1 MAAPGTSRRAH
12 RRAAERMRLSGWK
25 VAVPMAAALAGTL
38 FVASAVSSG
47 GTDLRS
53 SGTDLRS
60 VVTEQAREVD
70 ALKSQVDDLQT
81 EVDRLGAGVED
92 DAVRKL
98 QQRIALVGRA
108 AGLTA
113 VTGPGLVVTLDDA
126 PTDDVSDDVD
136 ANVLVVHQQD
146 IQAFV
151 NAMWTG
157 GATAVSLQGRRLVS
171 TTAVKCVGNTVVIE
185 GVPYAPPY
193 VIAAVGDPEALVQAL
208 DSSPNVGFYREDA
221 RTYGL
226 VLEVDR
232 SERMEMPGYE
242 GRPVMVHAEPL

>member
-1 MAAPGTSRRAH
+1 MTAPGDDRP
-12 RRAAERMRLSGWK
+12 AAGRMRESGWK
-25 VAVPMAAALAGTL
+25 LAVPVTAALAGAL

-60 VVTEQAREVD
+60 VVTERAREVD
-70 ALKSQVDDLQT
+70 ALKGRVEALQS
-81 EVDRLGAGVED
+81 EVDRLAAAVED

-98 QQRIALVGRA
+98 QRRIAVVGRA

-113 VTGPGLVVTLDDA
+113 VSGAGVVVTLEDA
-126 PTDDVSDDVD
+126 PIDDVADDVD

-157 GATAVSLQGRRLVS
+157 GAVAVSLQGRRLVS

-193 VIAAVGDPEALVQAL
+193 VIAAVGDPDALLRAL
-208 DSSPNVGFYREDA
+208 DGSPSVRFYREDA

-226 VLEVDR
+226 GLDVER
-232 SERMEMPGYE
+232 SEQVGVPGYE
-242 GRPVMVHAEPL
+242 GRPVMLHAEPM